1 MNISKLYLEVISQA
15 STILYLHLNI
25 YISKRELHLLLTTL
39 TSDSNRPPR
48 EMPDNMLDGTIE
60 TIIFILLADQQSL
73 KQSSGVTERY
83 SGEKKNFTPL
93 LRV

>member
-1 MNISKLYLEVISQA
+1 
-15 STILYLHLNI
+15 
-25 YISKRELHLLLTTL
+25 
-39 TSDSNRPPR
+39 
-48 EMPDNMLDGTIE
+48 MPDNMLDGTIE